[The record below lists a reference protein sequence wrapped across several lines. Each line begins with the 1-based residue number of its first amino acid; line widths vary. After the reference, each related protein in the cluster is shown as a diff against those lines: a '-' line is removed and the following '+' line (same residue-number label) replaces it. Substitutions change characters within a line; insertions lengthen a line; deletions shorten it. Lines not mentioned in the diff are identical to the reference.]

1 MMRQTMAH
9 VAQEALREGKR
20 PSGDGARNSLPARIA
35 KGPTA
40 ADVWIDGN
48 LGFALVVHR
57 RDDGC
62 LAEELYYSIRAATGD
77 WLDCDQ
83 LSGGTLAFDLADFAA
98 VASALTD
105 CPMAVVSESEALV
118 YTGSEHEEEGYEAVR
133 VLTVLVG
140 ESPDFIDFDIRTQEP
155 DAQVGHLSKE
165 VTSPLMLAVVRAGQ
179 RLTVTAM
186 KRENSSLVRNGDTM
200 EFTWLTP

>member
-1 MMRQTMAH
+1 MRQTMAH
-9 VAQEALREGKR
+9 VAREALREGKH
-20 PSGDGARNSLPARIA
+20 PPGDGARNSLPARLA

-48 LGFALVVHR
+48 LGFALVVYR
-57 RDDGC
+57 RDDGF

-98 VASALTD
+98 VASVLTD
-105 CPMAVVSESEALV
+105 SPLAVVSESEALV
-118 YTGSEHEEEGYEAVR
+118 YTGSEHEEGYESVR
-133 VLTVLVG
+133 VLTVLIG

-165 VTSPLMLAVVRAGQ
+165 LTSPLMLAVVRAGQ

-186 KRENSSLVRNGDTM
+186 KRENSSLVRDGDTM
-200 EFTWLTP
+200 EFTLLTQ

>member
-1 MMRQTMAH
+1 MAH
-9 VAQEALREGKR
+9 VAREALREGKH
-20 PSGDGARNSLPARIA
+20 PPGDGARNTLPARLA

-57 RDDGC
+57 RDDGF
-62 LAEELYYSIRAATGD
+62 LAEELYYSIRAETGD

-83 LSGGTLAFDLADFAA
+83 LSGGMLAFDLADFAG
-98 VASALTD
+98 VASVLTD
-105 CPMAVVSESEALV
+105 SPMAVVSESKALV
-118 YTGSEHEEEGYEAVR
+118 YTGSEHEEEGGYESVR

-140 ESPDFIDFDIRTQEP
+140 NSPDFIDFDIRTQKP

-186 KRENSSLVRNGDTM
+186 KRENSSLVRHGDTM
-200 EFTWLTP
+200 EFTLLTQ